1 MKGLTANILTLI
13 LSLTSTSVTALD
25 VNGVEIP
32 ETVLQ
37 DGSDITL
44 VLNGA
49 GVRRKFFFDIY
60 VGALYLAERSG
71 NSIEV
76 IMDSSPKRVILHFLY
91 SEIEQKKMQSAWRE
105 GFEDNSSDAEL
116 AELDNEIN
124 TFNSAFGDTV
134 QGDVVV
140 IDFLPDNMT
149 RVEINGIQK
158 VNIES
163 PDFQRAL
170 LSVWLGDS
178 PVDGSL
184 KRGMLGRD

>member
-1 MKGLTANILTLI
+1 MKILTANILILM
-13 LSLTSTSVTALD
+13 LSLISTSVTALD

-32 ETVLQ
+32 EAITQ
-37 DGSDITL
+37 SGSQKTL
-44 VLNGA
+44 ILNGT
-49 GVRRKFFFDIY
+49 GVRGKFIFDIY
-60 VGALYLAERSG
+60 VGALYLVARSE
-71 NSIEV
+71 NATEI
-76 IMDSSPKRVILHFLY
+76 ITDSSPKRVMLHFLY

-105 GFEDNSSDAEL
+105 GFEDNLSDAEL
-116 AELDNEIN
+116 AALDDEIN
-124 TFNSAFGDTV
+124 TFSSAFGDTV

-140 IDFLPDNMT
+140 IDFLPDNTT

-163 PDFQRAL
+163 PDFQHAL

-184 KRGMLGRD
+184 KRGMLGGH